1 MGTDYTYAYSQ
12 RFRDTVFRDNCLDQH
27 LLVGVQDKPKVISSA
42 SANNPILQNNDIID
56 NSRIILGGNPEIE
69 EENRRMESLRI
80 DMEANSQFQIWISSA
95 TNYEGIRNIG
105 HARQMLHQVERRQK
119 DINFFGIVLST
130 FILCCLKTIF

>member
-1 MGTDYTYAYSQ
+1 
-12 RFRDTVFRDNCLDQH
+12 

-105 HARQMLHQVERRQK
+105 HAR
-119 DINFFGIVLST
+119 
-130 FILCCLKTIF
+130 